1 MRSSIVST
9 ILGLIILFISLII
22 LPIYFVSIINW
33 RDDMNT
39 AQTAARNFVDMVIDN
54 GQITDKALS
63 DLNLSLAGCTGTF
76 TYEYFKEE
84 KVTNPSVARD
94 SFGNVITDEYGNKKA
109 STETTWNYVEVTPET
124 TWREGDLITIEIH
137 QSGMNLFQ
145 RLAATMMGTY
155 FTKVDV
161 RLTGMVR

>member
-1 MRSSIVST
+1 MRSSIVGT
-9 ILGLIILFISLII
+9 ILGAIILFVSLII

-39 AQTAARNFVDMVIDN
+39 VQTAARNFVDMVIDN

-76 TYEYFKEE
+76 TYEYYKEE
-84 KVTNPSVARD
+84 KTTNPAVKVDDTGA
-94 SFGNVITDEYGNKKA
+94 TYTT
-109 STETTWNYVEVTPET
+109 TETTWNTVEVGNNTV
-124 TWREGDLITIEIH
+124 WREGDLVTIEIH

-145 RLAATMMGTY
+145 RLASATMGSY
-155 FTKVDV
+155 FTNVDV
-161 RLTGMVR
+161 RLSGMVR